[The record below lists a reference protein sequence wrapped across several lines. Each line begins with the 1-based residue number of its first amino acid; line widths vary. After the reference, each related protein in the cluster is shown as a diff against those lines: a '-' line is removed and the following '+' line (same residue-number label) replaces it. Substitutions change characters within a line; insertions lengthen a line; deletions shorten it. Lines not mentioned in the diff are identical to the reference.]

1 MMRKALAAAVIVVV
15 LAGVALALVARG
27 TIGGETVRR
36 ALEEQLSTRLG
47 EPVSIGS
54 LGASFFPRVA
64 ADLRDVSIGQPAR
77 ATIAE
82 LSIATGL
89 RALLS
94 RRVEGGEITITNSRV
109 PMEMLLGMAAAAS
122 AAPSGGTGGLS
133 IISIKTLA
141 LRNVELVAGSRSLSA
156 DLQSSL
162 EGDRLDVARLVAT
175 SQGTRLDASGT
186 LTSIAKGQGTFTA
199 GADRLNLDELLV
211 VASGLSG
218 TSDALSPGAGP
229 GGMPALDLVVHLTAP
244 AGQLGGYAFQRLA
257 SIVRITPLHLQ
268 VQPLRLAVFGG
279 DYDGQLG
286 VALSGRAPA
295 IDLRGRVQGMDVST
309 LLRETQ
315 GSSSMSGRLSG
326 TFSLSTRGSSSDDM
340 VRAARATGQA
350 TITDGEIPGLD
361 MVRTIVL
368 GFGKPSSAPAE
379 GTGSRFTRINSTFS
393 LANQT
398 LRSDDIAFASPDFD
412 LTAEGSVQLPAGAL
426 DMRANV
432 VLSPQLTAQAGADL
446 RRYAQENGRVVAP
459 ATVTGT
465 VEKPR
470 IRLDLASAARRALG
484 NELKRKVKGLL
495 DRFLK

>member
-1 MMRKALAAAVIVVV
+1 MMRKALAAAAILIV
-15 LAGVALALVARG
+15 LAGIALALVARG
-27 TIGGETVRR
+27 VIGGETVRR

-82 LSIATGL
+82 ISIATGL

-94 RRVEGGEITITNSRV
+94 RRVEGGEITISNSRV
-109 PMEMLLGMAAAAS
+109 PMQMLLGMAAAAA
-122 AAPSGGTGGLS
+122 AAPSGGADGLS
-133 IISIKTLA
+133 IVSIRTLV
-141 LRNVELVAGSRSLSA
+141 LRDVELVVGSRSLSV

-162 EGDRLDVARLVAT
+162 EGDRLDVGRLIAS
-175 SQGTRLDASGT
+175 SQGTRLEASGT

-211 VASGLSG
+211 VASGLSEA
-218 TSDALSPGAGP
+218 TDSPSTGANP
-229 GGMPALDLVVHLTAP
+229 GSMPALDIVVHLTAP
-244 AGQLGGYAFQRLA
+244 AGQLGGYPFQKLA

-268 VQPLRLAVFGG
+268 VAPLRLAVFGG
-279 DYDGQLG
+279 EYDGQLG

-295 IDLRGRVQGMDVST
+295 IDLRGRVQGIDVSR

-315 GSSSMSGRLSG
+315 GSSSMSGRMSG
-326 TFSLSTRGSSSDDM
+326 TFSLSTRGSASGEM
-340 VRAARATGQA
+340 LRTARATGLA
-350 TITDGEIPGLD
+350 RIADGQIPGLD
-361 MVRTIVL
+361 MVRTVVL
-368 GFGKPSSAPAE
+368 AFGKPSSAPAE
-379 GTGSRFTRINSTFS
+379 GTGSRFTRIDSTFS

-398 LRSDDIAFASPDFD
+398 LRSEDIAFFSPDFD
-412 LTAEGSVQLPAGAL
+412 MTADGSVQLPGGGL

-432 VLSPQLTAQAGADL
+432 VLSPELTVQAGADL
-446 RRYAQENGRVVAP
+446 RRYAQENGRVVVP

-465 VEKPR
+465 VENPR
-470 IRLDLASAARRALG
+470 IRLDLAGAARRALG
-484 NELKRKVKGLL
+484 NEVKRKVKGLL